1 MRADFDDNVMPA
13 GWRPIEGIWAVRDG
27 RLHGT
32 SASSSQ
38 QARITFGEHLSDYRV
53 EATVRFETVQN
64 TGRWSAVALDMPA
77 DGSRPWWIAT
87 MRTGSTA
94 SNGLE
99 FAQMTTAGAWN
110 VTNTAAA
117 PAAAGTGKDVRVAV
131 EVHGSRAAWFFN
143 GTKVMSTSALQRSA
157 AGVLGLVLNGAQAS
171 YDDIVVTKLDPEP
184 VIVPDDPG
192 ALPAVIAHRGDSYN
206 APENTLAA
214 FESAIRNGADWVE
227 IDVQTTRDGVPV
239 VMHDNTV
246 DRTTAGTG
254 DISTLTAA
262 QVAQLEA
269 GSWFSAA
276 AYPGQKVPTLTDV
289 LDQMRGRASKLLLE
303 VKGPETQAEVE
314 RVVAAIKSRG
324 QTSEV
329 LLQSFDVNVLRH
341 ARAADPDLRL
351 GLLRSSLDA
360 DPVALSKELG
370 LTAYNPSWDALKS
383 RPGIVASLHEAG
395 IAVMVW
401 TVDDTTSWEQLRV
414 LGVDGIITNKAGQ
427 LAGWQDRFTQALAG
441 KPTVQVLAPAAGAQ
455 LTRGDTL
462 TLAVAEQDAETLSI
476 TLDGTPVQEGRAI
489 DVDTLALG
497 AHTVSVTAAGE
508 GGVTTTTA
516 QFSVVPTAEGLASLL
531 ATPQEVKPSLRR
543 RMLDDIDKQ
552 DWAQLVDD
560 AESHAGRGVPGPL
573 AALLAADARALLAAG
588 R

>member
-1 MRADFDDNVMPA
+1 MRADFDDNVLPA
-13 GWRPIEGIWAVRDG
+13 GWRPIEGTWAVRDG
-27 RLHGT
+27 RLVGT

-64 TGRWSAVALDMPA
+64 TARWSAVALDMPA

-94 SNGLE
+94 ANGLE
-99 FAQMTTAGAWN
+99 FAQMTAGGAWN
-110 VTNTAAA
+110 VTNTASA
-117 PAAAGTGKDVRVAV
+117 PTTAGTGKDVRVAV
-131 EVHGSRAAWFFN
+131 EVHGSRATWVFN
-143 GTKVMSTSALQRSA
+143 GTKVMTTSALQRSA
-157 AGVLGLVLNGAQAS
+157 AGVLGLVVNGAQAS
-171 YDDIVVTKLDPEP
+171 YDDIVVTRLDPEP
-184 VIVPDDPG
+184 VIVPDAPG
-192 ALPAVIAHRGDSYN
+192 ALPAVIAHRGDSAT

-227 IDVQTTRDGVPV
+227 TDVQTTRDGAPV
-239 VMHDNTV
+239 LMHDNTV

-262 QVAQLEA
+262 QIAQLEA

-276 AYPGQKVPTLTDV
+276 AYPGQKVPALTDV
-289 LDQMRGRASKLLLE
+289 LDQVRGRASKLLLE
-303 VKGPETQAEVE
+303 VKGPETQAEVD

-341 ARAADPDLRL
+341 ARAADPELRL
-351 GLLRSSLDA
+351 GLLRSALDA
-360 DPVALSKELG
+360 DPVAVSKELG
-370 LTAYNPSWDALKS
+370 LAAYNPSWDGLKAD
-383 RPGIVASLHEAG
+383 PGVVEELHEAG
-395 IAVMVW
+395 VAVMVW
-401 TVDDTTSWEQLRV
+401 TVDDTASWERLRE

-427 LAGWQDRFTQALAG
+427 LAGWQDRYTQALAG
-441 KPTVQVLAPAAGAQ
+441 KPTASVLAPAAGAQ
-455 LTRGDTL
+455 LTRGESL
-462 TLAVAEQDAETLSI
+462 TLAVAEQDADSVSV
-476 TLDGTPVQEGRAI
+476 TLDGKPAAEGQVT

-497 AHTVSVTAAGE
+497 THTVVVTATGE
-508 GGVTTTTA
+508 GGTTTTTST
-516 QFSVVPTAEGLASLL
+516 FTVVPTARGLASLL
-531 ATPQEVKPSLRR
+531 AGPQEVKPSLRR

-560 AESHAGRGVPGPL
+560 AESHAGRGVPEPL
-573 AALLAADARALLAAG
+573 AALLAADARALLATG